1 MDGSVKPIDPQRTAV
16 LLIEF
21 QKEWLEKDGKINHL
35 MLDRAQFDAAIEG
48 GRALLALAREAGLTV
63 FHSGLRFAEGHPE
76 LGGNGLGLRGAI
88 KKFGT
93 FPVDGKGS
101 QWGEGFEPQE
111 GEFVP
116 AGRLGGSAF
125 AGSNL
130 DAILHN
136 NRIDTLIIGGFALHV
151 CVESSLRHGHDL
163 GYDCYVVPEATAAFT
178 AEQRAHVLDHVVHH
192 YGGTLPLANLRAQ
205 LGK

>member
-1 MDGSVKPIDPQRTAV
+1 MDVPIKPIDPKRTAV

-21 QKEWLEKDGKINHL
+21 QKEWIENDGKINRL
-35 MLDRAQFDAAIEG
+35 MEDRPQFDAAIEG

-63 FHSGLRFAEGHPE
+63 IHSGLRFADGHPE
-76 LGGNGLGLRGAI
+76 LGEKGLGLRGAI

-93 FPVDGKGS
+93 FSIDGKGS
-101 QWGEGFEPQE
+101 QWGAGFEPQA

-130 DAILHN
+130 GYILHN

-151 CVESSLRHGHDL
+151 CVESTLRHGHDL

-178 AEQRAHVLDHVVHH
+178 SEQRVHVLDHVVHH
-192 YGGTLPLANLRAQ
+192 YGVTLPLDTLRAQ

>member
-1 MDGSVKPIDPQRTAV
+1 MDAPIKPINPERTAV
-16 LLIEF
+16 VLIEF
-21 QKEWLEKDGKINHL
+21 QKEWVESDGKINRL
-35 MLDRAQFDAAIEG
+35 MEDRPQFEAAIKG
-48 GRALLALAREAGLTV
+48 GRDLLALAREAGLTV
-63 FHSGLRFAEGHPE
+63 VHSGLRFAEGHPE
-76 LGGNGLGLRGAI
+76 LGENGLGLRGAI

-93 FPVDGKGS
+93 FPIDGKGS
-101 QWGEGFEPQE
+101 QWGEGFEPKA

-116 AGRLGGSAF
+116 TGRLGGSAF

-130 DAILHN
+130 ASILHN
-136 NRIDTLIIGGFALHV
+136 NRIDTLIMAGFALHV

-192 YGGTLPLANLRAQ
+192 YGANLPLDTLRAQ